1 VFFADADRA
10 KAYNELMSDFIYIAV
25 MILFFVLCA
34 LYVHLCDRMI
44 GPDEMALASKD
55 GESAAD
61 AESAA
66 LITTF
71 AETTTGVTA

>member
-1 VFFADADRA
+1 V
-10 KAYNELMSDFIYIAV
+10 SDVIYIAV
-25 MILFFVLCA
+25 MIVFFVLCA

-44 GPDEMALASKD
+44 GSDELTLAGKD

-61 AESAA
+61 DESAT

-71 AETTTGVTA
+71 AETTTGATA